1 MSYAPTEAVQ
11 HCETLLRQMMESFR
25 ADNIWPNVQSII
37 GSMLKRRIELVE
49 VYEEVHASL
58 SQKPRA
64 LYMFWDVFV
73 HAADGW
79 NPEKNRA
86 ARQAREDL
94 IGVNTQIS
102 ELADQLAALLDRRDD
117 LHNYSGFSSNTQSQ
131 ILDIVHEASEHNG
144 HYESYAKE
152 DVESLQYRYDS
163 KYWPSLS
170 EVIQAIGTDAEMAE
184 VTANDPATEAAT
196 ASRKSG
202 RSDFVR
208 AFLAR
213 IDDNRVRECGF
224 ISNSFALSDGSLASL
239 VNCGL
244 GLAVDELVD
253 SDFIKRFRQRER
265 QVKKAE
271 STSA

>member
-1 MSYAPTEAVQ
+1 MTHAPTEALQ
-11 HCETLLRQMMESFR
+11 NCETLLRTMMEDLQ
-25 ADNIWPNVQSII
+25 AKGIWPNVRSII
-37 GSMLKRRIELVE
+37 GGMLKRRIELSD
-49 VYEEVHASL
+49 VYEEVYASL
-58 SQKPRA
+58 AQKHRA
-64 LYMFWDVFV
+64 LYVFWDVFV

-79 NPEKNRA
+79 NPEKNQA
-86 ARQAREDL
+86 ARRAREEL
-94 IGVNTQIS
+94 VGVNGRIS

-117 LHNYSGFSSNTQSQ
+117 LHNYSGFNSNTQSQ

-144 HYESYAKE
+144 LYESYAKE
-152 DVESLQYRYDS
+152 DVERLQYQYDP

-202 RSDFVR
+202 LSDFVR

-224 ISNSFALSDGSLASL
+224 IPNSFALSDGSLASL

-244 GLAVDELVD
+244 DLAVEELVD
-253 SDFIKRFRQRER
+253 ADFIKRFRQRER
-265 QVKKAE
+265 QAKSGISE
-271 STSA
+271 

>member
-1 MSYAPTEAVQ
+1 MSHAPTEAVQ
-11 HCETLLRQMMESFR
+11 HCETLLREMMESFR
-25 ADNIWPNVQSII
+25 AKGIWPNVQSII
-37 GSMLKRRIELVE
+37 DCMLKRRIELME

-58 SQKPRA
+58 SQKHRA

-94 IGVNTQIS
+94 ISVYTQIS
-102 ELADQLAALLDRRDD
+102 ELADQLATLLDRRDH
-117 LHNYSGFSSNTQSQ
+117 LHNHSGFSSSTQSQ

-144 HYESYAKE
+144 LYESYVKP
-152 DVESLQYRYDS
+152 DVERLLYQFEP
-163 KYWPSLS
+163 KYWPTLS
-170 EVIQAIGTDAEMAE
+170 EVIQAIGIDAEMAE
-184 VTANDPATEAAT
+184 VTANDPATEAGT

-208 AFLAR
+208 AFLPR

-224 ISNSFALSDGSLASL
+224 IPNSFALSDGSLASL

-244 GLAVDELVD
+244 GLSVDELVD
-253 SDFIKRFRQRER
+253 ADFIKRFRQRER
-265 QVKKAE
+265 QVKKG
-271 STSA
+271 